1 MLTCDDKN
9 SFNKMNLGKV
19 FLSSGCAFL
28 MAILVALL
36 IETFGGA
43 VGSII
48 GTIPSTIIPSVYILL
63 SETNSTVE
71 DRTNSVIAC
80 IFGMFATD
88 VLFMPTWKVVPQR
101 LPKKW
106 SNGLKITATTLIGI
120 ISWCIGAICT
130 ILVQELVIKIGVS
143 MWVFGIC
150 IIVITATVGVCLCW
164 NLPPTPAGKN
174 KVKLI
179 THLSRGIA
187 AAVFVFISGVLS
199 QIGVGKLAG
208 LMSTFPA
215 IFATTMVSVSLAQGA
230 EVSTGAIGP
239 LIMGGMSYLFLFLC
253 YIGLASLR

>member
-1 MLTCDDKN
+1 
-9 SFNKMNLGKV
+9 MNFGKI

-48 GTIPSTIIPSVYILL
+48 GTVPSTIVPATYMFLT
-63 SETNSTVE
+63 ETSSSIE
-71 DRTNSVIAC
+71 ERTNSMLAC

-88 VLFMPTWKVVPQR
+88 VLFMPTWKVVPQK
-101 LPKKW
+101 LPKNL
-106 SNGLKITATTLIGI
+106 SNGMKIFITTTIGI
-120 ISWCIGAICT
+120 VLWFIGALCT
-130 ILVQELVIKIGVS
+130 TFAQELAMKYGIS

-150 IIVITATVGVCLCW
+150 IIIITAIFGVWLCW
-164 NLPPTPAGKN
+164 SLPPTPAGKN
-174 KVKLI
+174 KVKLT

-187 AAVFVFISGVLS
+187 ASVFVFISGVLS
-199 QIGVGKLAG
+199 QSGAGKLAG
-208 LMSTFPA
+208 LMTTFPA

-239 LIMGGMSYLFLFLC
+239 LIMGGMSYNFVF
-253 YIGLASLR
+253 AM

>member
-1 MLTCDDKN
+1 
-9 SFNKMNLGKV
+9 
-19 FLSSGCAFL
+19 

-36 IETFGGA
+36 IERFGGA

-48 GTIPSTIIPSVYILL
+48 GTVPSTIIPSVYILL
-63 SETNSTVE
+63 TEEKSSVV

-88 VLFMPTWKVVPQR
+88 VLFMPTWKVVPQK

-106 SNGLKITATTLIGI
+106 SNGSKIVATTAIGVI
-120 ISWCIGAICT
+120 FWFIGALCT
-130 ILVQELVIKIGVS
+130 ILVQELVTNIGVS

-150 IIVITATVGVCLCW
+150 IIIITAVFGILLCW
-164 NLPPTPAGKN
+164 HLPPTPAGKN
-174 KVKLI
+174 KVKLT
-179 THLSRGIA
+179 THLSRGVA

-215 IFATTMVSVSLAQGA
+215 IFATTMISVSLAQGA

-239 LIMGGMSYLFLFLC
+239 LIMGGMSYLFVF
-253 YIGLASLR
+253 G